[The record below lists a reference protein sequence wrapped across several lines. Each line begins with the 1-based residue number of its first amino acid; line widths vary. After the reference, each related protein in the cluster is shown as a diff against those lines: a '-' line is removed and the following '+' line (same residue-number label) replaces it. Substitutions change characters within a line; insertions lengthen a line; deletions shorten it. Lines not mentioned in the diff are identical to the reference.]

1 MTELGDFSSYDL
13 GRVLEALRA
22 EVAERPVAPAA
33 HALRAACVQ
42 LLTWDHR
49 FRTCWDDPGWVA
61 RYEWLRA
68 SVALGSAETPLAAG
82 IPILARL
89 VEEAVTLD
97 TLVDDEPF

>member
-42 LLTWDHR
+42 LLTWDHSY
-49 FRTCWDDPGWVA
+49 RTCWNDPSFMA
-61 RYEWLRA
+61 RVTWLRA
-68 SVALGSAETPLAAG
+68 ALLDGTETPATDAIAKLAPLVDQLVALDALA
-82 IPILARL
+82 
-89 VEEAVTLD
+89 
-97 TLVDDEPF
+97 DDEPF